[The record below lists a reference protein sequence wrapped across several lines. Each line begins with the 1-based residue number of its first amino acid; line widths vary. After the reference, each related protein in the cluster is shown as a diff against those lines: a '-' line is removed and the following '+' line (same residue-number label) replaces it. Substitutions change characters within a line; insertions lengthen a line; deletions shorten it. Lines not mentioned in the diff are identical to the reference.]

1 MVAKQVPTLVFLV
14 SHLAVGLH
22 RIASKTDAEWG
33 RQPDGFH
40 RDASFTFF
48 NGGWS
53 VTTPYSPNLTYALY
67 LLQAMSI
74 INQTI
79 NMPHASSMD
88 ISSSPTT
95 SASEMSGTSQ
105 QPANQKKSG
114 RPPNADYIKL
124 MRPDEDWRT
133 VADTA
138 ERRRIQNRLAQRAYR
153 M

>member
-1 MVAKQVPTLVFLV
+1 
-14 SHLAVGLH
+14 
-22 RIASKTDAEWG
+22 
-33 RQPDGFH
+33 
-40 RDASFTFF
+40 
-48 NGGWS
+48 
-53 VTTPYSPNLTYALY
+53 
-67 LLQAMSI
+67 
-74 INQTI
+74 
-79 NMPHASSMD
+79 MD
-88 ISSSPTT
+88 MSSSPTT
-95 SASEMSGTSQ
+95 STSEMNGTS